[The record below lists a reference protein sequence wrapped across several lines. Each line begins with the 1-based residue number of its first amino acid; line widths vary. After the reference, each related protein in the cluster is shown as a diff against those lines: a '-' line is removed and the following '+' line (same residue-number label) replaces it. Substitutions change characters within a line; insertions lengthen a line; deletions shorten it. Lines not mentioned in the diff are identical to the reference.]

1 MRPMASATAPIT
13 IADYGMGNV
22 RSVVK
27 AFEHVGASA
36 AVSSDPGEIAAAAAL
51 VLPGVG
57 AFPEAI
63 REIEGRRLAEPIRA
77 RAADGVPLL
86 GICLGMQLLFESSTE
101 HGGADGLGLLTGV
114 VEPIAATGLKL
125 PHIGWSPLALERKS
139 PLTAGIGDGEP
150 FYFVHSL
157 VARPE
162 PDELIAT
169 AEHGERFA
177 AVVGRDNVFGTQFHP
192 EKSSGAGLAMLGN
205 FAAIAAGAPSI
216 PC

>member
-1 MRPMASATAPIT
+1 MASATAPIT

-36 AVSSDPGEIAAAAAL
+36 HVSSDPREIAAAASL

-63 REIEGRRLAEPIRA
+63 REIDRRGLAEPIRA

-86 GICLGMQLLFESSTE
+86 GICLGMQLLFESSSE
-101 HGGADGLGLLTGV
+101 HGGADGLGLLTGA

-139 PLTAGIGDGEP
+139 PLTAGIENGEP

-157 VARPE
+157 IARPE
-162 PDELIAT
+162 PDELIAS

-177 AVVGRDNVFGTQFHP
+177 AVVGRGNVIGTQFHR
-192 EKSSGAGLAMLGN
+192 EKSSGAGLAMLDN
-205 FAAIAAGAPSI
+205 FAAIAAGTQSI

>member
-1 MRPMASATAPIT
+1 MSSPAAPIT

-36 AVSSDPGEIAAAAAL
+36 HVSSDPREIAAAASL

-63 REIEGRRLAEPIRA
+63 REIDRRGLAEPIRA

-86 GICLGMQLLFESSTE
+86 GICLGMQLLFESSSE
-101 HGGADGLGLLTGV
+101 HGGADGLGLLTGA

-139 PLTAGIGDGEP
+139 PLTAGIENGEP

-157 VARPE
+157 IARPE
-162 PDELIAT
+162 PDELIAS

-177 AVVGRDNVFGTQFHP
+177 AVVGRGNVFGTQFHP
-192 EKSSGAGLAMLGN
+192 EKSSGAGLAMLDN
-205 FAAIAAGAPSI
+205 FAAIAAGTQSI